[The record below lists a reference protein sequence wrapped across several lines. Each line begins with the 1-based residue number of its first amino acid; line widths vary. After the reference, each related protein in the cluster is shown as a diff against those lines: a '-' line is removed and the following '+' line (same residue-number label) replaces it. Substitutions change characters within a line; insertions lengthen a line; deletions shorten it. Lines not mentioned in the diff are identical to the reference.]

1 MKGKIYTLT
10 IGKLNVFKM
19 RIDVIG
25 CFKFELSSITYYSTY
40 ESYIILTGF
49 FHEMIFKAI
58 HDHIFICYGENM

>member
-10 IGKLNVFKM
+10 IGKLNVFEM
-19 RIDVIG
+19 RSDVIG
-25 CFKFELSSITYYSTY
+25 CFKFELSLITYYST
-40 ESYIILTGF
+40 SDIILTGF